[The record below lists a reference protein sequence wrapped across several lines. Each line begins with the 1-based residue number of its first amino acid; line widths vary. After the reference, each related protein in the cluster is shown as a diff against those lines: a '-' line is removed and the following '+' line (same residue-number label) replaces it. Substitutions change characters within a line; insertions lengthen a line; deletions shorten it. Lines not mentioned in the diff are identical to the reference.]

1 MNALRAFQTNR
12 HQRDSVRRLRTP
24 DFTWDNARDALD
36 SIFWKGLR
44 GADRPG
50 LYRRHFFG
58 FYLKVRDVATALGML
73 FRGETVYVRS
83 PQSRYEKIRDLQ
95 DLKEI
100 HAVWGVQAA
109 AKAAEEPPQLRRV
122 A

>member
-12 HQRDSVRRLRTP
+12 TQRGSVRRLRTP

-36 SIFWKGLR
+36 SIFWNGLH

-50 LYRRHFFG
+50 LYRRHFLG

-73 FRGETVYVRS
+73 FRGENVYVRS

-109 AKAAEEPPQLRRV
+109 AKAAQEPIQLRRV